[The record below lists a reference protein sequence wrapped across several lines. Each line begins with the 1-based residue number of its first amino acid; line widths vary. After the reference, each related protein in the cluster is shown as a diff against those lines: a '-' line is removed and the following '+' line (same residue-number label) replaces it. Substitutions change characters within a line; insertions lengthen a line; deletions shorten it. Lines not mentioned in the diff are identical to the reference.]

1 MTYAPSMLPLTNPVL
16 AEQANRYLLL
26 QAALRAAGQ
35 IRAAHA
41 GIREQ
46 SEAMANWFDPRIA
59 EAMTPLRQQAWWR
72 EPMSTG
78 AAEGLVPLLDERAQ
92 HMASASVEEVL
103 QVTTLDGL
111 LSLQLY
117 FKALV
122 TEPNAVE
129 GDIEDHLRM
138 IADGMAVAEVPVSSL
153 LWPKDAFRPKE
164 ADGQIVSVADGALP
178 LALRTAA
185 GDASHVLLAPHL
197 EATPIAADGRVAC
210 ELVSTAP
217 DHLYRMGRLSA
228 LVDTMQLLGLHQRQ
242 GDERTTIAH
251 VFAALVQQ
259 QQQLMMTL
267 EQKHGF
273 RLHMEKDN
281 PPPPGC
287 EPQQAFS
294 LGSHDVFLRELRAI
308 NLSKFQNRLVAH
320 ALELYDRL
328 KQQVEELLLADP
340 LIPVVQ
346 DGWIPSR
353 KDIRNTDRM
362 RAHVLAFAQGA
373 NGAATPVIFQLP
385 ARGVDGD
392 RQAA

>member
-1 MTYAPSMLPLTNPVL
+1 MTHAPSMLPLTNPVL

-46 SEAMANWFDPRIA
+46 SEAMAKWFDPRIA

-72 EPMSTG
+72 EPVAAG
-78 AAEGLVPLLDERAQ
+78 ATEDLLPLLDERAQ
-92 HMASASVEEVL
+92 HMAAASVEEVL

-111 LSLQLY
+111 VSLQLY

-129 GDIEDHLRM
+129 GDIEDHLRL

-153 LWPKDAFRPKE
+153 LWPKDAFRPEE
-164 ADGQIVSVADGALP
+164 ADGRIVSVTDGQLP
-178 LALRTAA
+178 LALRAAA

-217 DHLYRMGRLSA
+217 DHLYRMGRLCA

-287 EPQQAFS
+287 EPQQAFA
-294 LGSHDVFLRELRAI
+294 LGSHDLFLRELRAI
-308 NLSKFQNRLVAH
+308 NLSKVQNRLVAH

-328 KQQVEELLLADP
+328 KQQAEELLLADP

-353 KDIRNTDRM
+353 KDIRNRDRM

-385 ARGVDGD
+385 ARGAGGD
-392 RQAA
+392 QQAA